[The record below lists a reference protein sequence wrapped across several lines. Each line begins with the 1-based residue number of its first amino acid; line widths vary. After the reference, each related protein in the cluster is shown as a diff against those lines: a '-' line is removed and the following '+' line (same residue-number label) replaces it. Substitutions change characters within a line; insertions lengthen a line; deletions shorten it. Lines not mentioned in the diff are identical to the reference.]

1 MGCPGQG
8 CPWLRLNEVL
18 GPGHSMTL
26 PTDLHNPLLHQLY
39 PSSPLDASSSRVWIE
54 TISCISFHVRV
65 SFVLVVGRRA
75 ISESVQAQ
83 RCPVSC
89 LGDTT
94 STGKTSPVSVSSTNR
109 VDSCRMF
116 FITRFPLMV
125 WVGRLLFEQVKILHF
140 GSRPHHVGFFRLPLP
155 KRRGY

>member
-8 CPWLRLNEVL
+8 YPWLRLNEVL
-18 GPGHSMTL
+18 GPGHSVVL
-26 PTDLHNPLLHQLY
+26 PSDLHNPLLYQLY
-39 PSSPLDASSSRVWIE
+39 SPSPFDRIIHMDVLE
-54 TISCISFHVRV
+54 Q
-65 SFVLVVGRRA
+65 FVQGFMGCRA

-109 VDSCRMF
+109 VDSRRMV

>member
-18 GPGHSMTL
+18 GPGHSVAL
-26 PTDLHNPLLHQLY
+26 PSDLHNPLLYQLY
-39 PSSPLDASSSRVWIE
+39 SPSPFDRIIHMDVLE
-54 TISCISFHVRV
+54 Q
-65 SFVLVVGRRA
+65 FVQGFMGCRA

-94 STGKTSPVSVSSTNR
+94 SAGKTSPASVSSTNR
-109 VDSCRMF
+109 VDSRRMV
-116 FITRFPLMV
+116 FITRFP
-125 WVGRLLFEQVKILHF
+125 EQVYH
-140 GSRPHHVGFFRLPLP
+140 FFRHSFG
-155 KRRGY
+155 RRLYAT